1 MDDTSYH
8 RMLGSLRTT
17 FAAKLPNGLSEPV
30 DARLRRT
37 LTHYT
42 REVRNVTGTVNEQ
55 EILRQ
60 SYDSMAAWLRRNTE
74 YIAAPMV
81 QDKRLDGEV
90 DDPLALFKSTPL
102 DALDDTRQS
111 GSLPPALQAET
122 ARSSLPFALQPV
134 DTRPG
139 APLTTL
145 PPELQSTATRPKALQ
160 PKEFVQKEEDVVKY
174 RENEYN
180 LVLNS
185 KDRDWL
191 NNTSKQNR
199 YSFSV
204 VLDSAGRP
212 QGTGPQLTIMNRFR
226 NIVRVEF
233 VKAIL
238 PVEAL
243 EVVVPQ
249 NCADASANYADTFY
263 SVLGLPYV
271 NVTLDEL
278 QGNNYGTM
286 DSIDRSLAIC
296 QYDATWRSDNFQ
308 TNDNTSRGFA
318 LFFPKFMRAQRVY
331 APTPLANFQRLTFQ
345 LLNPENQPLSCTPD
359 AYAVSRVLFG
369 SDASGSCYSD
379 ASGSYLFVQTKE
391 FFPAWAFSQLDK
403 VAFAGLTFASATP
416 AIQAG
421 GSALIDWLQREQGNI
436 VVKTAYSID
445 ATNTVYDGA
454 NSAGYANYI
463 IIRNRFTAPD
473 PVTGAVSLD
482 YFTGSSTDDA
492 TLADQFAAY
501 PSAYQE
507 GGVLNLNRQVQLT
520 LRVVTRDFDA
530 ASNLRPDNV

>member
-1 MDDTSYH
+1 MDDNKYQ
-8 RMLGSLRTT
+8 RMLASLRGT

-30 DARLRRT
+30 DARLKRT
-37 LTHYT
+37 LSHYT
-42 REVRNVTGTVNEQ
+42 REVTNVTGTMNEQ

-74 YIAAPMV
+74 YINTQTVSPSST
-81 QDKRLDGEV
+81 RFDGEV

-102 DALDDTRQS
+102 SSLD
-111 GSLPPALQAET
+111 GLPPALQAVE
-122 ARSSLPFALQPV
+122 
-134 DTRPG
+134 TRPG

-145 PPELQSTATRPKALQ
+145 PPELQPADTRSPPRSLQ
-160 PKEFVQKEEDVVKY
+160 PKDFITKEEDIVKY

-204 VLDSAGRP
+204 VLDSASRP
-212 QGTGPQLTIMNRFR
+212 QGTGTQLTIMNRFR
-226 NIVRVEF
+226 NIVRLEF

-243 EVVVPQ
+243 DVVVPQ
-249 NCADASANYADTFY
+249 NCTDVSANYADTFY

-271 NVTLDEL
+271 NVTLDEY
-278 QGNNYGTM
+278 QGNNYGTT

-318 LFFPKFMRAQRVY
+318 LYFPKFMRAQRVY

-345 LLNPENQPLSCTPD
+345 ILNPENQPLSCTPD
-359 AYAVSRVLFG
+359 AYSVSRILFG
-369 SDASGSCYSD
+369 ADASGSCYSD
-379 ASGSYLFVQTKE
+379 ASSSYLFIQTKE

-403 VAFAGLTFASATP
+403 VAFAGLTFTSANST
-416 AIQAG
+416 IQAG
-421 GSALIDWLQREQGNI
+421 GAALIDWLQREQGHV
-436 VVKTAYSID
+436 VVKTAYSVD
-445 ATNTVYDGA
+445 ATNNVYDGA

-473 PVTGAVSLD
+473 PITGAVAIN
-482 YFTGSSTDDA
+482 YFTGNSTDEA
-492 TLADQFAAY
+492 TLADQAAAY

-520 LRVVTRDFDA
+520 LRVITRDFDA